1 MKDNA
6 IINKKGSVHFSGLTQ
21 QESNQLLPDSGLI
34 LLGYRGSIAHG
45 MYVPQD
51 NPDSID
57 DKDVMGVYIAP
68 YTHYVGF
75 PHKGESK
82 EAMHKEWDVVSYEI
96 RKMISLLLKGNPNV
110 LSLLW
115 IPDQHIIFQ
124 NNAGALLRAN
134 KHLFVSKNVYH
145 SFNGYAYA
153 QFKKMTKFSH
163 EGYMGEK
170 RKQLVNK
177 FGYDTKN
184 ASHLIRLL
192 RMGIEFLVEGQLHV
206 ERADAEQ
213 LMAIKKGEWKL
224 EKVKEE
230 AERLFKL
237 VEEAYVR
244 SSLPP
249 EPDRDGAEE
258 LLTRLICNHHGWDTT
273 SILLTKKLIM

>member
-1 MKDNA
+1 MTNNVLID
-6 IINKKGSVHFSGLTQ
+6 KKGSIKFHGLTQ
-21 QESNQLLPDSGLI
+21 QESNQLLPDKGLI

-45 MYVPQD
+45 MYIPQD

-57 DKDVMGVYIAP
+57 DKDVMGVFIAP

-75 PHKGESK
+75 QKK
-82 EAMHKEWDVVSYEI
+82 EHSSHIYKEWDVVCYEI

-115 IPDQHIIFQ
+115 LPDKHIIFE
-124 NNAGALLRAN
+124 NNSGRLLREN
-134 KHLFVSKNVYH
+134 KHLFVSKAVYY
-145 SFNGYAYA
+145 SFNGYAYS
-153 QFKKMTKFSH
+153 QFKKMTKFKLQ
-163 EGYMGEK
+163 GYMGEK
-170 RKQLVNK
+170 RKELVGK
-177 FGYDTKN
+177 FCYDTKN

-213 LMAIKKGEWKL
+213 LLAIKKGEWEL

-237 VEEAYVR
+237 AEEAYVR
-244 SSLPP
+244 SSLPA
-249 EPDRDGAEE
+249 EPDKEGAEE
-258 LLTRLICNHHGWDTT
+258 LLTRLVCNYHGWDTT
-273 SILLTKKLIM
+273 GILRTKKLIW